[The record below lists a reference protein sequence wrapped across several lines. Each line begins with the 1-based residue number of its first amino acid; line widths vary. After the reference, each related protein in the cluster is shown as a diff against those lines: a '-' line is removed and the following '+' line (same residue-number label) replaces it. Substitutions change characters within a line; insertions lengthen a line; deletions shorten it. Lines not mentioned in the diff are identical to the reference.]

1 MPIMTGNMVEVLKKQ
16 GKVTR
21 SNALARSR
29 HQLGLMQNRVMYLLF
44 SRIQRDDGELRVQQI
59 PIADIRDK
67 LRGRYGSFY
76 DELREAVT
84 DLVGQKLYVEKANGG
99 WKVMSW
105 LTSAEYVRAGE
116 RAEGFD
122 FLEIKLHED
131 LVPHLLQLKEKY
143 NSIPLDALL
152 ALASPNSQRLIDI
165 LWHDSFAGERRI
177 LEYDIEDLKIRMNL
191 SGKYDRF
198 RDFTRVLD
206 RVQSEFLD
214 KTPLRFTYEG
224 FKTGRA
230 WNRIRFEVWFEGF
243 DLKAQTPADPDDPT
257 EKKKLSLTRKLQEA
271 GYTQDITATL
281 EAHSLVEVEE
291 VLTQARAAQRRSAHS
306 GTPIRN
312 LGGLIHT
319 MLKAGVGKRIPP
331 EKVLKDDF
339 KSGDLASVIVTNFL
353 DARAQYAGQV
363 WKKLNETER
372 TGVHD
377 LLKTSLKGFLLQEV
391 EKAQWQ
397 GLIYEKVRNDALER
411 SKYLEY
417 PGDLTDI
424 VGFSQNHELV
434 SELSDDQREQ
444 VLRSVVELNSVS

>member
-1 MPIMTGNMVEVLKKQ
+1 MLELFKKQ

-44 SRIQRDDGELRVQQI
+44 SRIGRNDGELLVQQI
-59 PIADIRDK
+59 PIADIRNK
-67 LRGRYGSFY
+67 LHGRYGSFY

-84 DLVGQKLYVEKANGG
+84 DLVGQKLYVEKSNGG

-131 LVPHLLQLKEKY
+131 LIPHLLQLKEKY

-152 ALASPNSQRLIDI
+152 ALSSPNSQRLIDI
-165 LWHDSFAGERRI
+165 LWHDSFAGERRV
-177 LEYDIEDLKIRMNL
+177 LEYDIEYLKVRMNL
-191 SGKYDRF
+191 VGKYDRF

-206 RVQSEFLD
+206 RVQSEFQD

-230 WNRIRFEVWFEGF
+230 WSQVRFEVWFEGF
-243 DLKAQTPADPDDPT
+243 DHRARVPTDPDDLA
-257 EKKKLSLTRKLQEA
+257 EKRKLELTRKLQNA
-271 GYTQDITATL
+271 GYTQDIARTL
-281 EAHSLVEVEE
+281 NTHSLDEVEV
-291 VLTQARAAQRRSAHS
+291 VLEHARAAERRSARS
-306 GTPIRN
+306 GTPVRN

-319 MLKAGVGKRIPP
+319 MLKAGVGKRTPP
-331 EKVLKDDF
+331 EGAPKDDF
-339 KSGDLASVIVTNFL
+339 RPGDLAMAIVTNFM
-353 DARAQYAGQV
+353 DARAEYAERV
-363 WKKLNETER
+363 WEQLNEAER
-372 TGVHD
+372 GKVHAI
-377 LLKTSLKGFLLQEV
+377 LKTTLKGFLLQEV
-391 EKAQWQ
+391 EKAGWQ

-411 SKYLEY
+411 SVYLDY
-417 PGDLTDI
+417 PTDLSDI
-424 VGFSQNHELV
+424 ERYSQNHDL
-434 SELSDDQREQ
+434 LADLLDDRRER
-444 VLRSVVELNSVS
+444 LLKEVVELTTAQ

>member
-1 MPIMTGNMVEVLKKQ
+1 MASSMVDLLKKQ

-44 SRIQRDDGELRVQQI
+44 SRIQRNEGELRVQQI
-59 PIADIRDK
+59 PIAEIRDK

-165 LWHDSFAGERRI
+165 LWHDSFAGERRL
-177 LEYDIEDLKIRMNL
+177 LEYDIEDLKVRMNL
-191 SGKYDRF
+191 AGKYDRF

-206 RVQSEFLD
+206 RVQSEFSE

-224 FKTGRA
+224 LKTGRA
-230 WNRIRFEVWFEGF
+230 WNQVRFEVWFEGF
-243 DLKAQTPADPDDPT
+243 DSNTRASADPEDPD
-257 EKKKLSLTRKLQEA
+257 EKQRRYLTQKLQDA

-281 EAHSLVEVEE
+281 ATYSLAEIEA
-291 VLTQARAAQRRSAHS
+291 VLEQAYSAQRRSAQS
-306 GTPIRN
+306 RTPIRS

-319 MLKAGVGKRIPP
+319 MLKAGVGKRAPP
-331 EKVLKDDF
+331 EKAPRDDF
-339 KSGDLASVIVTNFL
+339 KPGDLAMAIVTSFM
-353 DARAQYAGQV
+353 DARAQYADQV
-363 WKKLNETER
+363 WQELDSAKR
-372 TGVHD
+372 AAVHD
-377 LLKTSLKGFLLQEV
+377 LLKATLKGFLLQEV
-391 EKAQWQ
+391 EKAGWQ
-397 GLIYEKVRNDALER
+397 GLIYERVRNDALER
-411 SKYLEY
+411 SEHLDY
-417 PGDLTDI
+417 PTNLTN
-424 VGFSQNHELV
+424 VTSFGRNHELIA
-434 SELSDDQREQ
+434 ELSEERRER
-444 VLRSVVELNSVS
+444 VLRDAAEVSSVS

>member
-1 MPIMTGNMVEVLKKQ
+1 MLELFKKQ

-44 SRIQRDDGELRVQQI
+44 SRIGRNDGELLVQQI
-59 PIADIRDK
+59 PIADIRNK
-67 LRGRYGSFY
+67 LHGRYGSFY

-84 DLVGQKLYVEKANGG
+84 DLVGQKLYVEKSNGG

-131 LVPHLLQLKEKY
+131 LIPHLLQLKEKY

-152 ALASPNSQRLIDI
+152 ALSSPNSQRLIDI
-165 LWHDSFAGERRI
+165 LWHDSFAGQRRV
-177 LEYDIEDLKIRMNL
+177 LEYDIEDLKVRMNL
-191 SGKYDRF
+191 AGKYDRF

-206 RVQSEFLD
+206 RVQSEFQD

-230 WNRIRFEVWFEGF
+230 WSQVRFEVWFEGF
-243 DLKAQTPADPDDPT
+243 DHRARVPTDPDDPA
-257 EKKKLSLTRKLQEA
+257 EKRKLELTRKLQNA
-271 GYTQDITATL
+271 GYTQDIARTL
-281 EAHSLVEVEE
+281 NTHSLDEVEV
-291 VLTQARAAQRRSAHS
+291 VLEHARAAERRSARS
-306 GTPIRN
+306 GTPVRN

-319 MLKAGVGKRIPP
+319 MLKAGVGKRTPP
-331 EKVLKDDF
+331 EGAPKDDF
-339 KSGDLASVIVTNFL
+339 RPGDLAMAIVTNFM
-353 DARAQYAGQV
+353 DARAEYAERV
-363 WKKLNETER
+363 WEQLNEAER
-372 TGVHD
+372 GKVHAI
-377 LLKTSLKGFLLQEV
+377 LKTTLKGFLLQEV
-391 EKAQWQ
+391 EKAGWQ

-411 SKYLEY
+411 SVYLDY
-417 PGDLTDI
+417 PTDLSDI
-424 VGFSQNHELV
+424 ERYSQNHCL
-434 SELSDDQREQ
+434 LADLLDDRREK
-444 VLRSVVELNSVS
+444 LLKEVVELTTAQ

>member
-1 MPIMTGNMVEVLKKQ
+1 MTSSMIDLLKKQ
-16 GKVTR
+16 SKVTR

-44 SRIQRDDGELRVQQI
+44 SRIQRNEGELRVQQI
-59 PIADIRDK
+59 PIAEIRDK

-116 RAEGFD
+116 RTEGFD

-165 LWHDSFAGERRI
+165 LWHDSFAGERRL
-177 LEYDIEDLKIRMNL
+177 LEYDIEDLKVRMNL

-206 RVQSEFLD
+206 RVQSEFSE

-230 WNRIRFEVWFEGF
+230 WNQIRFEVWFEGF
-243 DLKAQTPADPDDPT
+243 GSSTQVPANPDDPD
-257 EKKKLSLTRKLQEA
+257 EKRKRLLIQKLQAA
-271 GYTQDITATL
+271 GYTQDIAATL
-281 EAHSLVEVEE
+281 EAHGLAEVEA
-291 VLTQARAAQRRSAHS
+291 VLEQACSAERRSAQS
-306 GTPIRN
+306 STPVRN
-312 LGGLIHT
+312 LGGLIYT
-319 MLKAGVGKRIPP
+319 MLKAGVGRRTPA
-331 EKVLKDDF
+331 EKAPADDF
-339 KSGDLASVIVTNFL
+339 KPGDLAVALATTFM
-353 DARAQYAGQV
+353 DARAQYAERV
-363 WKKLNETER
+363 WQELDAAKQMS
-372 TGVHD
+372 VHD
-377 LLKTSLKGFLLQEV
+377 LLKATLNGFLLQQV
-391 EKAQWQ
+391 ERADWQ

-411 SKYLEY
+411 SGHLEY
-417 PGDLTDI
+417 PAGITDI
-424 VGFSQNHELV
+424 ARFGQNHKLVQELP
-434 SELSDDQREQ
+434 EDRRDQ
-444 VLRSVVELNSVS
+444 VLREATALSSVA

>member
-1 MPIMTGNMVEVLKKQ
+1 MSSGMLELFKKQ

-44 SRIQRDDGELRVQQI
+44 SRIGRNDGELLVQQI
-59 PIADIRDK
+59 PIADIRNK
-67 LRGRYGSFY
+67 LHGRYGSFY

-84 DLVGQKLYVEKANGG
+84 DLVGQKLYVEKSNGG

-131 LVPHLLQLKEKY
+131 LIPHLLQLKEKY

-152 ALASPNSQRLIDI
+152 ALSSPNSQRLIDI
-165 LWHDSFAGERRI
+165 LWHDSFAGERRV
-177 LEYDIEDLKIRMNL
+177 LEYDIEDLKVRMNL
-191 SGKYDRF
+191 AGKYDRF

-206 RVQSEFLD
+206 RVQSEFQD

-230 WNRIRFEVWFEGF
+230 WSQVRFEVWFEGF
-243 DLKAQTPADPDDPT
+243 DHRARVPTDPDDPA
-257 EKKKLSLTRKLQEA
+257 EKRKLELTRKLQNA
-271 GYTQDITATL
+271 GYTQDIARTL
-281 EAHSLVEVEE
+281 NTHSLDEVEV
-291 VLTQARAAQRRSAHS
+291 VLEHARAAERRSARS
-306 GTPIRN
+306 GTPVRN

-319 MLKAGVGKRIPP
+319 MLKAGVGKRTPP
-331 EKVLKDDF
+331 EGAPKDDF
-339 KSGDLASVIVTNFL
+339 RPGDLAMAIVTNFM
-353 DARAQYAGQV
+353 DARAEYAERV
-363 WKKLNETER
+363 WEQLNEAER
-372 TGVHD
+372 GKVHAI
-377 LLKTSLKGFLLQEV
+377 LKTTLKGFLLQEV
-391 EKAQWQ
+391 EKAGWQ

-411 SKYLEY
+411 SVYLDY
-417 PGDLTDI
+417 PTDLSDI
-424 VGFSQNHELV
+424 ERYSQNHGL
-434 SELSDDQREQ
+434 LADLLDHRREK
-444 VLRSVVELNSVS
+444 LLKEVVELTTAQ

>member
-1 MPIMTGNMVEVLKKQ
+1 MASSMIELLKKQ

-44 SRIQRDDGELRVQQI
+44 SRIQRNEGELRVQQI
-59 PIADIRDK
+59 PIAEIRDK

-152 ALASPNSQRLIDI
+152 ALASSNSQRLIDI
-165 LWHDSFAGERRI
+165 LWHDSFAGERRL
-177 LEYDIEDLKIRMNL
+177 LEYDIEDLKVRMNL

-206 RVQSEFLD
+206 RVQSEFAE

-224 FKTGRA
+224 LKTGRA
-230 WNRIRFEVWFEGF
+230 WNQIRFEVWFEGF
-243 DLKAQTPADPDDPT
+243 ATSTQVPANPNDPD
-257 EKKKLSLTRKLQEA
+257 EKRRRLLTQKLQAA
-271 GYTQDITATL
+271 GYTQDIAATL
-281 EAHSLVEVEE
+281 EVHGLAEVEA
-291 VLTQARAAQRRSAHS
+291 VLEQARSAERRSAQS
-306 GTPIRN
+306 GTPVRN

-319 MLKAGVGKRIPP
+319 MLKAGVGKHAPP
-331 EKVLKDDF
+331 EKVPADDF
-339 KSGDLASVIVTNFL
+339 KPGDLAMAIATTFMDV
-353 DARAQYAGQV
+353 RAQYAEQV
-363 WKKLNETER
+363 WRGLDAAKR
-372 TGVHD
+372 TSVHD
-377 LLKTSLKGFLLQEV
+377 LLKATLNGFLLQQV
-391 EKAQWQ
+391 ERAGWQ
-397 GLIYEKVRNDALER
+397 GLIYEKVRNDALAR
-411 SKYLEY
+411 SGHLEY
-417 PGDLTDI
+417 PASVTDI
-424 VGFSQNHELV
+424 ARFGRDHELLAGLPK
-434 SELSDDQREQ
+434 ERREQ
-444 VLRSVVELNSVS
+444 VLREAAALNSVA